1 MVDTNCNGISGIN
14 LTSGLAHE
22 EELCGGSGAR
32 GVIYVGDSVGAH
44 FHVPP
49 QWFSPM
55 VCTTRIILNER
66 CSTTIRPRVIRKWTR
81 RCS

>member
-55 VCTTRIILNER
+55 VCSTRIIR
-66 CSTTIRPRVIRKWTR
+66 TIVALQQYAHV
-81 RCS
+81 